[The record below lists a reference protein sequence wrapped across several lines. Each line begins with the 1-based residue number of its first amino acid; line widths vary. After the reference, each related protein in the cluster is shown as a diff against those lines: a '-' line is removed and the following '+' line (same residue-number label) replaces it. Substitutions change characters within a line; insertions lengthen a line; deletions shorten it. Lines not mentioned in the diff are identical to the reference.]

1 MKRYMKSNYEYTK
14 LRKNFGRQPLF
25 QEVPAHLL
33 DSINPN
39 VEQQKLY
46 ILRNPVHRT
55 IQATMPQSEHDANT
69 KQLVMHEQG
78 INHSEGGWPR
88 DVHLY
93 NEDHLAR
100 HRRRV
105 QHEDGY
111 VNAILSLRPQIEHC
125 IDQNNAIDMYQ
136 TYFANMYQQ
145 APVEKY
151 NLQIANIFRDPFER
165 PASCIVWTNET
176 QSRLVASYSYQVYGP
191 EQDSKISTICYM
203 WDINKQTEPLYE
215 FCPENSC
222 WRLTCSPVTPEVLLA
237 GLNSGTI
244 NIFDIREGRS
254 AVSKSSVYNSHR
266 GPISGLLYG
275 HSRTNSE
282 FFSGSPDGQCLWWDI
297 RNISKPIDQLYMSV
311 RHGHHVSPSFSNA
324 EGVSCL
330 EFDKGLPTKFLS
342 GTESGLVINANRMG
356 RSHSEILAS
365 YWYAHT
371 GPVRAVHRSPCT
383 LRMFITCGD
392 WSVRIWSEEVRTA
405 PIIVTRPYRY
415 QVTDV
420 AWAPLRYSCYMAV
433 CEGGVFYYWDILRK
447 QREPVATLQVSKHG
461 LTRVIAH
468 PEGESIAVS
477 DNHGSIYILHLSENM
492 TTPGNQD
499 KHLVH
504 QIYDRETRREHILD
518 NRVKEI
524 RLKIR
529 GEDITCLD
537 REASIAEED
546 VLKTTE
552 EEYFKI
558 VNDEI
563 NKMDEL
569 FTKHNILE

>member
-1 MKRYMKSNYEYTK
+1 MKRYTKSTYEYTK

-25 QEVPAHLL
+25 QDVPAHLL

-39 VEQQKLY
+39 VEEQKQY

-111 VNAILSLRPQIEHC
+111 VNAIFNLRPQIEHC

-151 NLQIANIFRDPFER
+151 KVQIANIFRDPFER
-165 PASCIVWTNET
+165 PASCIVWTNEK
-176 QSRLVASYSYQVYGP
+176 QSRLVASYSYLGYGS
-191 EQDSKISTICYM
+191 EQDSKTSTVCYM

-215 FCPENSC
+215 FIPENSC
-222 WRLTCSPVTPEVLLA
+222 LRLACSPISPEILLA
-237 GLNSGTI
+237 GLNSGTV
-244 NIFDIREGRS
+244 NIFDIREGQN
-254 AVSKSSVYNSHR
+254 AVSSSSVYNSHR
-266 GPISGLLYG
+266 GPVTGLLYG
-275 HSRTNSE
+275 HSRTNTE

-311 RHGHHVSPSFSNA
+311 RHGYNVEPSFSNA
-324 EGVSCL
+324 EGISCL

-356 RSHSEILAS
+356 RSHSEILTS

-420 AWAPLRYSCYMAV
+420 AWAPLRYSCYMSV
-433 CEGGVFYYWDILRK
+433 CEGGTFYYWDILRK
-447 QREPVATLQVSKHG
+447 QREPVATLQVSKYG

-468 PEGESIAVS
+468 PEGESIAVG

-492 TTPGNQD
+492 TIPGSQD
-499 KHLVH
+499 KQLVH
-504 QIYDRETRREHILD
+504 QINDRETRREHILD

-524 RLKIR
+524 RLKNR
-529 GEDITCLD
+529 GEDIAHVD
-537 REASIAEED
+537 HEESIDEEEL
-546 VLKTTE
+546 LKSAE

-569 FTKHNILE
+569 FTKSNLLE